1 VEHQLVVTPIN
12 SWLMAIPQLIA
23 RLGTQHKELQGV
35 LIDLLKNIASHF
47 PHAIIW
53 PLLTAS
59 QTKKE
64 ENEAAAR
71 VVMNYICSMYTAGQ
85 SGGTRRKGT
94 DQNVHLVAGEVSAV
108 PVVSSRSRRAAGLSD
123 IV

>member
-1 VEHQLVVTPIN
+1 MERIDERLVVEIDVGVVLA
-12 SWLMAIPQLIA
+12 WKCE
-23 RLGTQHKELQGV
+23 LGRTDSG
-35 LIDLLKNIASHF
+35 
-47 PHAIIW
+47 
-53 PLLTAS
+53 
-59 QTKKE
+59 
-64 ENEAAAR
+64 R
-71 VVMNYICSMYTAGQ
+71 YTAGQ

>member
-1 VEHQLVVTPIN
+1 VAHGYPTTDRAAGDPAQGAPGCADRPAQEHRFALPTCDH
-12 SWLMAIPQLIA
+12 LAIVDGQPDEKGGE
-23 RLGTQHKELQGV
+23 RGRSEGRHELH
-35 LIDLLKNIASHF
+35 LLDAG
-47 PHAIIW
+47 
-53 PLLTAS
+53 
-59 QTKKE
+59 
-64 ENEAAAR
+64 R
-71 VVMNYICSMYTAGQ
+71 YTAGQ